1 MEEWDLSR
9 KRRTAGAGEAEEE
22 EAEAAAVP
30 PKRRRDAG
38 WAVLTCQGSWAD
50 RSLQHEAASQ
60 GRLLSLKTYIAQGCN
75 VNALTIDQV
84 TPLHEACLGGHVSC
98 ARALIQAGAM
108 VNAMTIDGVT
118 PLVNACV
125 RGSPA
130 CVKLLLES
138 GATLYCAAHTTPLHE
153 AAARGHVDVLE
164 TLLEFG
170 ANIDVELPHTGTALY
185 AASLHG
191 RDACVRALLRAGAGK
206 NAQFC
211 LRGRQQGVFPHH
223 SAARGI
229 ARDARRHN
237 GCARQGARCAGP
249 ARPAGRVRRG
259 GRQRR
264 ARQRLLHRARPAPGR
279 AAPRV
284 RGRRQRSGR
293 GRQAGGGLRAPC
305 TPRVHAATVAAVARR
320 SPVSHADM
328 QTGDTKE
335 AWSSATAH
343 DILSTPAQ
351 NHHQLLAVP
360 LGLYEHLRVFVL
372 AVALKT

>member
-1 MEEWDLSR
+1 
-9 KRRTAGAGEAEEE
+9 
-22 EAEAAAVP
+22 
-30 PKRRRDAG
+30 
-38 WAVLTCQGSWAD
+38 VLACTLLCVRALGSWAD

-191 RDACVRALLRAGAGK
+191 RDACVRALLRAGADVNKGCFRTTPLHVASRAMHGGTILVGLLLEFGADV
-206 NAQFC
+206 N
-211 LRGRQQGVFPHH
+211 V
-223 SAARGI
+223 
-229 ARDARRHN
+229 RDADGKRAVDYAHHAHPECTLQQLLQSHEEDPQSLTQICRLAIRKKL
-237 GCARQGARCAGP
+237 G
-249 ARPAGRVRRG
+249 
-259 GRQRR
+259 R
-264 ARQRLLHRARPAPGR
+264 ARLHMISCLPL
-279 AAPRV
+279 PRIITNYLQY
-284 RGRRQRSGR
+284 R
-293 GRQAGGGLRAPC
+293 
-305 TPRVHAATVAAVARR
+305 
-320 SPVSHADM
+320 
-328 QTGDTKE
+328 
-335 AWSSATAH
+335 
-343 DILSTPAQ
+343 
-351 NHHQLLAVP
+351 
-360 LGLYEHLRVFVL
+360 
-372 AVALKT
+372 

>member
-1 MEEWDLSR
+1 MSAEDDGFSFARKFGNIYLSILALFCFKLCVKLSLALLSHFYIVRGNR
-9 KRRTAGAGEAEEE
+9 K
-22 EAEAAAVP
+22 EAARIASEFYGI
-30 PKRRRDAG
+30 AEHS
-38 WAVLTCQGSWAD
+38 GSWAD

-153 AAARGHVDVLE
+153 AATRGHVDVLE

-170 ANIDVELPHTGTALY
+170 ANIDAELPHTGTALY

-191 RDACVRALLRAGAGK
+191 RDACVRALLRAGADVNK
-206 NAQFC
+206 
-211 LRGRQQGVFPHH
+211 
-223 SAARGI
+223 
-229 ARDARRHN
+229 
-237 GCARQGARCAGP
+237 GCFRTTPLHVASRAMHGSTMDVH
-249 ARPAGRVRRG
+249 GRVRAVLGLHGLLGVHDEG
-259 GRQRR
+259 GDNGAHGGVCCTAHGLRLVGLLLEFGADVNVRDADGKRAVDYAHHAHPECTLQQLLQSHEDPQSLTQICRLAIRKKLGR
-264 ARQRLLHRARPAPGR
+264 ARLHMISCLPL
-279 AAPRV
+279 PRIITNYL
-284 RGRRQRSGR
+284 QY
-293 GRQAGGGLRAPC
+293 C
-305 TPRVHAATVAAVARR
+305 
-320 SPVSHADM
+320 
-328 QTGDTKE
+328 
-335 AWSSATAH
+335 
-343 DILSTPAQ
+343 
-351 NHHQLLAVP
+351 
-360 LGLYEHLRVFVL
+360 
-372 AVALKT
+372 